1 MTEATPLSAKDTM
14 GVAVAA
20 AERFLARAAEAELV
34 LRAFRSIDA
43 GRLRA
48 DAAALDA
55 LPAIRRGP
63 LHGMLIAVKE
73 VFDVAG
79 YACGWGTPIHDARRP
94 AADAR
99 AVARLRAAGA
109 LVAGITVSTEY
120 AISRAGPTTN
130 PFHPART
137 PGASSQGSAAAVGA
151 GLVPAALGSQ
161 TIGSIIRPAAYCGCI
176 GFKPTWGMID
186 VGGSMPLS
194 GPLDHVGFL
203 AADPEVAAAL
213 MDVLMPRMEDEP
225 DGLPKAAAVLRPWYP
240 DGAAPSVLAA
250 LDGSARRLGA
260 LGIAVAEKTL
270 PGGIAEQEAGVI
282 DVLLAHDMAEHHGGD
297 FDARGDAMS
306 ERVRDFI
313 TRGRAVTAAQYA
325 AALAQRDAIAAA
337 LDDWIGEDVVLMPST
352 TDVAPLLA
360 EGTGPREPQRLWTLA
375 GLPAMTV
382 PVARES
388 GLPVGVQVIA
398 RRGAD
403 RRVLAV
409 AAQLFNN
416 T

>member
-1 MTEATPLSAKDTM
+1 MTEVPRLPANDAMGAAMAT
-14 GVAVAA
+14 
-20 AERFLARAAEAELV
+20 AERFLARASEIEPV

-43 GRLRA
+43 ARLRA
-48 DAAALDA
+48 DAVVLDA
-55 LPAIRRGP
+55 LPETRRGP
-63 LHGMLIAVKE
+63 LHGMLLAVKE

-79 YACGWGTPIHDARRP
+79 YVCGWGTPIHDGRRP

-130 PFHPART
+130 PFDPART

-161 TIGSIIRPAAYCGCI
+161 TIGSIIRPASYCGCI
-176 GFKPTWGMID
+176 GFKPTWGVID

-203 AADPEVAAAL
+203 AADPKVAAAL
-213 MDVLMPRMEDEP
+213 MDVLMPAMAAEP
-225 DGLPKAAAVLRPWYP
+225 VGLPATVTVLRPWYP
-240 DGAAPSVLAA
+240 DGAAPAVLAA
-250 LDGSARRLGA
+250 LDGAAGHLRARE
-260 LGIAVAEKTL
+260 IAVDDGTL
-270 PGGIAEQEAGVI
+270 PDGVAAREAGLI
-282 DVLLAHDMAEHHGGD
+282 DILLAHDMAMHHGGD
-297 FDARGDAMS
+297 FDAQGDKMS
-306 ERVRDFI
+306 DRVRDYI
-313 TRGRAVTAAQYA
+313 TRGRGMTAADYT
-325 AALAQRDAIAAA
+325 AALAGRDKLAAA
-337 LDDWIGEDVVLMPST
+337 LDDWIGDGVILMPAT
-352 TDVAPLLA
+352 VDVAPLLSG
-360 EGTGPREPQRLWTLA
+360 GTGPREPQRLWSLT

-382 PVARES
+382 PVARAD
-388 GLPVGVQVIA
+388 GLPIGVQVIA

-409 AAQLFNN
+409 AALLFNN
-416 T
+416 A

>member
-1 MTEATPLSAKDTM
+1 MTETTPRPANDIMGRAMTAAT
-14 GVAVAA
+14 
-20 AERFLARAAEAELV
+20 RFLAQAAEIEPI

-55 LPAIRRGP
+55 LPEIRRGP

-79 YACGWGTPIHDARRP
+79 YVCGWGTPIHDGRRP

-120 AISRAGPTTN
+120 AISRTGPTTN
-130 PFHPART
+130 PFDPART

-176 GFKPTWGMID
+176 GFKPTWGVID

-203 AADPEVAAAL
+203 AADPKVAAML
-213 MDVLMPRMEDEP
+213 MDVLMPAMAGEP
-225 DGLPKAAAVLRPWYP
+225 AGLPTTATVLRPWYA
-240 DGAAPSVLAA
+240 DGVAPAVLQA
-250 LDGSARRLGA
+250 LDRSADDLRARKV
-260 LGIAVAEKTL
+260 AVDDAVL
-270 PGGIAEQEAGVI
+270 PEWITDQEGGVI
-282 DVLLAHDMAEHHGGD
+282 DTLLAHDMAEHHGGD
-297 FDARGDAMS
+297 FDAQGDAMS

-313 TRGRAVTAAQYA
+313 TRGRRVTAAEYA
-325 AALAQRDAIAAA
+325 AASVARDKMATA
-337 LDDWIGEDVVLMPST
+337 LDDWIGEGVVLMPPT
-352 TDVAPLLA
+352 TDVAPMLT

-382 PVARES
+382 PVAREN
-388 GLPVGVQVIA
+388 GLPVGVQIIA

-403 RRVLAV
+403 RRVLAT
-409 AAQLFNN
+409 AEALFKDV
-416 T
+416 